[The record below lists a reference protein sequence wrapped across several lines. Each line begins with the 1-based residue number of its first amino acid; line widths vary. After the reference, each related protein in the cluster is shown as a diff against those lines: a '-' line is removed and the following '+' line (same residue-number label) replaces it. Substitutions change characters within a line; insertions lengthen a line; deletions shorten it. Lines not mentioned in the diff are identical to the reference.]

1 MAKKVESI
9 KHKTDTR
16 AHIPSKE
23 EAGYEDANAKNT
35 YRYGVGPM
43 LDGLLSQ
50 SNFAIITEMTIEL
63 MPKPEKTC
71 MFVVSAKDES
81 ALPLLVDAIRELGDI

>member
-23 EAGYEDANAKNT
+23 EAGYEDANAKVFKGKKVLKILTNFILMDNL
-35 YRYGVGPM
+35 Y
-43 LDGLLSQ
+43 LS
-50 SNFAIITEMTIEL
+50 F
-63 MPKPEKTC
+63 K
-71 MFVVSAKDES
+71 F
-81 ALPLLVDAIRELGDI
+81 